1 MNGVRATSAV
11 HCARRSSRVV
21 AGARRLILAAIA
33 IACATVA
40 AAQSAPAA
48 LTLDALMRLLADKRE
63 ARTQFTETRHSS
75 ALKAPLVATGELRYV
90 RPDRLERDV
99 RTPRPERYVVEGDRL
114 VIIPPA
120 GAPRTIALSA
130 QPALAAFLDTLRATL
145 RGDLATL
152 ARTYRVELVGDRAR
166 WQLVL
171 LPSDPLLAE
180 LVTSIRVHGREAQLE
195 ALEVVEA
202 SGDRVVTRF
211 SAAGP

>member
-1 MNGVRATSAV
+1 
-11 HCARRSSRVV
+11 
-21 AGARRLILAAIA
+21 
-33 IACATVA
+33 
-40 AAQSAPAA
+40 
-48 LTLDALMRLLADKRE
+48 MRLLADTRE

-152 ARTYRVELVGDRAR
+152 ARTYRVELVGDHAR
-166 WQLVL
+166 WQLLL